1 MAHEL
6 EVIGPASSWL
16 SERVQT
22 FCESLA
28 GTAWGDVPPA
38 RLLIAQDL
46 AVALRRYLPADRY
59 QAWERRQRDRGNQ
72 ATGVGTGFVASD
84 GVPTAVVV
92 ALPESTN
99 RADLLSLCCHEL
111 GELSIEATGGEDRE
125 TMDAAMSGL
134 IWSEHVV
141 ERRRAEVFTP
151 QRWPRS
157 VMDRS
162 FLSRLRK
169 DYQADFPGLIQWA
182 VRNDAVPD
190 QMYGHWQIITREA
203 VCAYGRAQGGNLD
216 EEREI
221 EAFLGLQPDDLTRA
235 WLDLMIVCDRAFASP
250 QLDRDELDAIGQ
262 EGWHRVYEAL
272 RSRWNQAYF
281 AAQL

>member
-28 GTAWGDVPPA
+28 GTAWGDVPAA
-38 RLLIAQDL
+38 RLVIAQDL

-72 ATGVGTGFVASD
+72 ATGVGMGFVASD

-125 TMDAAMSGL
+125 TDRRGDERPDLVRARRRAATAEVFTSAMAAERHGPKLSQSVVEGL
-134 IWSEHVV
+134 PGRLSRPHPVGGS
-141 ERRRAEVFTP
+141 ERRRARPDVRP
-151 QRWPRS
+151 LADHHPRGCLRLWPRP
-157 VMDRS
+157 R
-162 FLSRLRK
+162 R
-169 DYQADFPGLIQWA
+169 QPG
-182 VRNDAVPD
+182 
-190 QMYGHWQIITREA
+190 
-203 VCAYGRAQGGNLD
+203 
-216 EEREI
+216 
-221 EAFLGLQPDDLTRA
+221 
-235 WLDLMIVCDRAFASP
+235 
-250 QLDRDELDAIGQ
+250 
-262 EGWHRVYEAL
+262 
-272 RSRWNQAYF
+272 
-281 AAQL
+281 